1 MNKKLT
7 ETEKDAK
14 KLKEVNRE
22 LEIAKSDLERRE
34 EELNVTINELNVKL
48 VQANQNLAASA
59 MNPESPNVSV
69 IDPELLAEMRD
80 ELEILRD
87 QNKRIKEEN
96 SQMKAD
102 FEEVDFTTQELRMK
116 VSELTRYLED
126 KDEEL
131 ASYRESAMQANEELK
146 NKMDFENDIPEL
158 DVAPKG
164 NSLFSE
170 VEDRRHIAEE
180 KLKRAETKLEKY
192 KVNAK
197 SRNCR
202 IAKIKESFVF

>member
-1 MNKKLT
+1 MDNFSFQYFFCFLILLT
-7 ETEKDAK
+7 YVHTF
-14 KLKEVNRE
+14 LQSTF
-22 LEIAKSDLERRE
+22 LTKSSCNDCYF
-34 EELNVTINELNVKL
+34 TIIIKWTFEFL
-48 VQANQNLAASA
+48 
-59 MNPESPNVSV
+59 
-69 IDPELLAEMRD
+69 
-80 ELEILRD
+80 
-87 QNKRIKEEN
+87 KEEN

-102 FEEVDFTTQELRMK
+102 FEEVDFTTQELLMK
-116 VSELTRYLED
+116 VSELTRNLED

-192 KVNAK
+192 KVNGK
-197 SRNCR
+197 SR
-202 IAKIKESFVF
+202 KL